1 MSISCEEAFR
11 IIEDATQVLPS
22 EKCPFEELVGRI
34 LREPVNADRDLPP
47 FDRVM
52 MDGIAISQ
60 SAWDEGIREFPID
73 GLQAA
78 GALVQQLKDKHHCL
92 EVMTGAVLPMGSD
105 CVLPYEEVEIDAGKA
120 KVNGETAVKAGLN
133 IHQQGSDFSDGSTLV
148 EEGTRLTSREI
159 AVAAS
164 CGKDSLSVTVKPRVA
179 IIDSGDELVEVNEAV
194 ERHQI
199 RRSNI
204 YALNAALT
212 TLGVPNAEMIH
223 LIDERENIEIALRDV
238 VERTDVV
245 ILSGGVSKGKR
256 DFIPEVLDSVGVE
269 KAFHGVKQRPGK
281 PFWYGNITAGPTI
294 FALPGNPLSTLVC
307 FHRYVKPALDIM
319 FGLSNSGTDWISLS
333 QSFTFKPALTY
344 FLPVRVDRRQEGLLS
359 AIPVPGSN
367 SGDYASVVPTQG
379 FVELPAEERSE
390 FKEGY
395 NARYFPWI

>member
-11 IIEDATQVLPS
+11 IIEDATQALPS

-34 LREPVNADRDLPP
+34 LREPVKADRDLPP

-60 SAWDEGIREFPID
+60 SAWDKGIREFPID

-78 GALVQQLKDKHHCL
+78 GALVQQLKDKLHCL
-92 EVMTGAVLPMGSD
+92 EVMTGAVLPTGSD
-105 CVLPYEEVEIDAGKA
+105 CVLPYEEVEIEAGKA

-133 IHQQGSDFSDGSTLV
+133 IHQKGSDFSHGSTLV
-148 EEGTRLTSREI
+148 KEGTRLTSREI

-164 CGKDSLSVTVKPRVA
+164 CGKNSLSVTIRPRVA
-179 IIDSGDELVEVNEAV
+179 LIDSGDELVEVNEAV

-212 TLGVPNAEMIH
+212 TLGIPNAEMIH
-223 LIDERENIEIALRDV
+223 LKDERKNIEIALRDV

-256 DFIPEVLDSVGVE
+256 DFIPDVLDSVGVE

-281 PFWYGNITAGPTI
+281 PFWYGNIPAGPPI

-319 FGLSNSGTDWISLS
+319 FGLSNSAMDWISLS

-359 AIPVPGSN
+359 AIPVPVSN

-379 FVELPAEERSE
+379 FIELPAEECSK
-390 FKEGY
+390 FKKGY